1 MARDT
6 SSKIHVDIVCLPS
19 PSKPCLSA
27 CHLSK
32 INLLTCHMI
41 APFSLL
47 NPRLTSDSWAN
58 LACLCYH
65 SLRLTFLPQMS
76 SLRLQTLV
84 IFGASLTFMP
94 CSFMYKTHLEEAFP
108 AVHNGFLSPRFVD
121 LPKLT
126 ALAETVS
133 KVWISIKGRG
143 NHEAVI
149 SVDDMTLC
157 PHLYIAARKFCGA
170 TARRARNLV
179 PALIIQLSGYG
190 LGKTS

>member
-1 MARDT
+1 MSRISQPPNRT
-6 SSKIHVDIVCLPS
+6 VGSKTLPA
-19 PSKPCLSA
+19 KFMSA
-27 CHLSK
+27 SR
-32 INLLTCHMI
+32 TGHMI
-41 APFSLL
+41 APIPLL
-47 NPRLTSDSWAN
+47 NPRLASFSRTN
-58 LACLCYH
+58 LTRLRYYI
-65 SLRLTFLPQMS
+65 LRLTFLPLMS
-76 SLRLQTLV
+76 GPRPQILV

-94 CSFMYKTHLEEAFP
+94 RPSVYKTHLEEAFP

-157 PHLYIAARKFCGA
+157 PHLYIAARKFRGA